1 MTNKTHVEGL
11 TMENRQAGLTDAEI
25 QRRYKDLACGCCV
38 LVGTKGVCIDM
49 VDDDLLVV
57 TENTCA
63 RVSYLDTYDNVFE
76 IARHYIGGITDI
88 KPFTKLVWIDGK
100 ISPADV

>member
-1 MTNKTHVEGL
+1 
-11 TMENRQAGLTDAEI
+11 MEKKVLSDNEI
-25 QRRYKDLACGCCV
+25 TKMYKALEYGPFV
-38 LVGTKGVCIDM
+38 LIGTKGICIDM
-49 VDDDLLVV
+49 VDDALLVV